1 MPGGSD
7 FQHDQRSV
15 ISDQTRSGILTKK
28 RKDVEVR
35 FPVMDEISEIKIDV
49 LELNRASDVYS
60 SVSLVV

>member
-1 MPGGSD
+1 
-7 FQHDQRSV
+7 
-15 ISDQTRSGILTKK
+15 LTK

-49 LELNRASDVYS
+49 LELYRASDVYS